1 MDNSFDNM
9 TRKEK
14 RFARIVALKAIY
26 AYEVS
31 QIKVEDAIG
40 IVCTAIENDYEELD
54 KLIEYYKLDENN
66 LYSEDLQGCKTR
78 EQEIDLLNKNSAAFS
93 EKYQDWYDW
102 SIVNKL
108 DVMPSSI
115 VIAYSGRLARL
126 AIKNIETSDELI
138 VNRLKNWE
146 MKRVS
151 LMDKLILRLEISEM
165 LHEEGVPPKVS
176 IVEGVE
182 IAKLFSSDDSGRFV
196 NGILDSIYNDSL
208 KGLIKSSNN

>member
-1 MDNSFDNM
+1 M

-78 EQEIDLLNKNSAAFS
+78 EQEIDLLRDSLRVKDLEMGRMM
-93 EKYQDWYDW
+93 EK
-102 SIVNKL
+102 I
-108 DVMPSSI
+108 
-115 VIAYSGRLARL
+115 
-126 AIKNIETSDELI
+126 
-138 VNRLKNWE
+138 NRLKKNEW
-146 MKRVS
+146 K
-151 LMDKLILRLEISEM
+151 
-165 LHEEGVPPKVS
+165 
-176 IVEGVE
+176 
-182 IAKLFSSDDSGRFV
+182 
-196 NGILDSIYNDSL
+196 
-208 KGLIKSSNN
+208 